1 MIADFLEMQR
11 PGGPWVLCALGG
23 KGDFPGQQFD
33 DANKAGAWA
42 LKQNR
47 AKRNVYFVPN
57 EVSPG
62 VNKKPSRAEIAR
74 VDWIFVDID
83 PAPRS
88 NWREEHERI
97 KKLIT
102 EGLAQKGIATPTL
115 VIDSGGGWQLGFK
128 LRTPIDVTS
137 NPAKGDEVEG
147 IAKAMIALLDGDKSC
162 FSIDHIYRLPGT
174 TNYASPEKLKKQS
187 GRPAERQAEV
197 WSWTRESD
205 GSLRTYAFEDFAALV
220 KQSPTSGGGTQCA
233 RVPPG
238 DATGS
243 PGEWVS
249 GHAAPFGTD
258 ELRAWCRAQGKW
270 HEGDDKPPPGRAGE
284 RLLAVIALGKDP
296 IEPTKYASRSEAQ
309 FYVSCELVRLGV
321 PDDVHYRI
329 LTTRGSGIAESVLE
343 KRDWHDYALRQIGA
357 AREEADREWWR
368 SPEGALAYLNS
379 RHAVISDIGGKCRI
393 ISETVDEERED
404 RRVIITLQSF
414 EDFRNRYRHIKVVV
428 GFTDDNK
435 PIAKPV
441 GAWWVDHML
450 RQQFEGMVF
459 APGRIT
465 HSSYNLWRGFAVEAR
480 PGDKHQSLLAHV
492 RNNLCS
498 NNEEHFTYLIGWMA
512 RAVQQ
517 PGRQGEVAVVMRG
530 GRGTGKSFFGQ
541 SFGALF
547 GRHFLE
553 VSNPKHLV
561 GNFNAHL
568 RDTVLLFGDEAF
580 FAGDKQH
587 ESVLKTLV
595 TSQNLVIEGKHV
607 DAKLGRNYTHLI
619 LASND
624 SWVVP
629 AGEDER
635 RYFVLDV
642 SDTCKQDYAYFSAIQ
657 QDLDSGGLQNLL
669 DYLLGYDLSAFEVRK
684 VPATDALK
692 DQKAES
698 LRGFEAYLL
707 DLLLSGQEPDGTVE
721 HIHGG
726 RFVPSR
732 ELLHDA
738 GEWLRGKPGNQH
750 VSYNKIQVLLEGK
763 LGILKERNGRSG
775 LNGYVW
781 SLDDLR
787 TAWNKAMFPV
797 NWTPATPPDKMP
809 F

>member
-1 MIADFLEMQR
+1 MIADFLERYR
-11 PGGPWVLCALGG
+11 PGGPWQLVAI
-23 KGDFPGQQFD
+23 KPDS
-33 DANKAGAWA
+33 KAGPVAATFTDAGHAEVWA
-42 LKQNR
+42 LKHNQV
-47 AKRNVYFVPN
+47 ANVYFAINSLARPM
-57 EVSPG
+57 S
-62 VNKKPSRAEIAR
+62 KKADKADIAHLEWLHVDCDVRAGE
-74 VDWIFVDID
+74 DFDEE
-83 PAPRS
+83 RS
-88 NWREEHERI
+88 RI
-97 KKLIT
+97 KSSLNGGMPADIP
-102 EGLAQKGIATPTL
+102 QPSL
-115 VIDSGGGWQLGFK
+115 VIDSGGGFWGLWRLSEPLDLG
-128 LRTPIDVTS
+128 
-137 NPAKGDEVEG
+137 GDPEK
-147 IAKAMIALLDGDKSC
+147 IAQAEAFNIELANRLGGDHCFNVDRIA
-162 FSIDHIYRLPGT
+162 RLPFT
-174 TNYASPEKLKKQS
+174 TNWPDAKKRKH
-187 GRPAERQAEV
+187 GREARKAEV
-197 WSWTRESD
+197 
-205 GSLRTYAFEDFAALV
+205 LRWLDDAYPLSAFKAAAINKTPPSSSKVPRARMPL
-220 KQSPTSGGGTQCA
+220 GG
-233 RVPPG
+233 
-238 DATGS
+238 DTGK
-243 PGEWVS
+243 PGEWPS
-249 GHAAPFGTD
+249 GLAAPFGTD

-270 HEGDDKPPPGRAGE
+270 HEGDDKQPPGRAGE
-284 RLLAVIALGKDP
+284 RLLAVIAQGKDP
-296 IEPTKYASRSEAQ
+296 IEPAKYASRSEAQ

-321 PDDVHYRI
+321 PDDVHYRV
-329 LTTRGSGIAESVLE
+329 LTTRGSGVAESVLD
-343 KRDWHDYALRQIGA
+343 KRDWHNYALKQIAA
-357 AREEADREWWR
+357 AREEADKEWWR

-404 RRVIITLQSF
+404 RRVIISLQSF
-414 EDFRNRYRHIKVVV
+414 DDFRNRYRHIRVVV
-428 GFTDDNK
+428 GFTEDNK
-435 PIAKPV
+435 PVAKPV
-441 GAWWVDHML
+441 GAWWADHHQ

-465 HSSYNLWRGFAVEAR
+465 HTSYNLWRGFSVEAR
-480 PGDKHQSLLAHV
+480 PGDKHQRFLSHV
-492 RNNLCS
+492 RDNLCS
-498 NNEEHFTYLIGWMA
+498 GNGEHFSYLIGWMA

-541 SFGALF
+541 AFGALF

-642 SDTCKQDYAYFSAIQ
+642 ADNRKQDHAYFSAVQ
-657 QDLDSGGLQNLL
+657 QDLDSGGLENLL
-669 DYLLGYDLSAFEVRK
+669 DYLLGYDLSTFEVRK

-707 DLLLSGQEPDGTVE
+707 DLLLTGQEPVGTVE

-732 ELLHDA
+732 ELLQDA
-738 GEWLRGKPGNQH
+738 SEWLRGKPGNQH

-763 LGILKERNGRSG
+763 LGIAKERNGRGG

-781 SLDDLR
+781 ALDDLR
-787 TAWNKAMFPV
+787 AAWNKAMFPI
-797 NWTPATPPDKMP
+797 NWTPTSPPDKMP